1 MKSWKKPTNEMVDKA
16 LDSVKKVTARK
27 YFFSR
32 LENPLWLKPLTKRN
46 CFKSPPKTQRFNDG
60 TVIYP
65 YWPEIQYL
73 KNVCTDAPDEVINL
87 VLELPPV
94 DNPIVYDGI
103 LDIALQLPGEKSAIL
118 KPKILA
124 YAGMDHQLRTYKYV
138 DLLAHWTS
146 ENQTSAALELSAI
159 FVAFAPDPQSED
171 KQKRRKEDSM
181 DLGTTLHPSPRLN
194 PSEYSRVMAKGVH
207 PLAESE
213 PYKVACLLIDAT
225 SNMLL
230 LRTYQEDLDK
240 EKDHSE
246 IWCNLLSESDSDH
259 EGPEKTLVH
268 TLTFACEQVFKK
280 SPDAVEILDKLLR
293 KQQWKVFKRLRH
305 HLYALHPNEQTIPW
319 IRELILAHEDYSL
332 WEHHYE
338 FQQMIRSAC
347 EHFGET
353 LLTKVERTRIF
364 DAILEGPSE
373 ENYRHWVVGWLGDEF
388 AEERFQER
396 RERFHLSQFTPFAP
410 VLFGKYATRY
420 EELKDKAKEPISDE
434 DYLSSKVTVGSVSN
448 RSPRTPEQLAN
459 LTDEELLT
467 FINDWEE
474 MDERPEGNS
483 FVRIDIKAL
492 ANAFQTFFRESII
505 PDADRL
511 KFWIDNRERIER
523 PIYVRAI
530 INAMQVHVKDK
541 NFGQLNEWLT
551 FSEWI
556 LSHPDREHN
565 RDYKQ
570 GDESRENQN
579 WTNARRA
586 VGDFIGVCLEKDVDV
601 PITARE
607 KLAKILEMLCT
618 QYDWNLDKGN
628 PDKLYRNDPL
638 TEGINNTRSRALEDL
653 VKFGFWLRRYEPQ
666 CKTPEVT
673 TLLAKRFSSETDYP
687 LTPPEYAILGMYYPS
702 LCSFNEKWAI
712 EHKPNFFPQAQ
723 SKHQEWY
730 AAFSS
735 VVLCNGAIK
744 QIFEIL
750 KDDFN
755 FALQHLS
762 DFKKHD
768 LIAHQPLDVFGER
781 LFNYYLWEMFPLKG
795 QESLL
800 EQFYQHTGEK
810 REHWANLF
818 KDIGHRLSSTGKHLD
833 QSIKDRVKEFFK
845 WRLKQEEPTELRYFT
860 YWLQAECLEAKWRLR
875 SYSKVIGVCKAQ
887 DCEVEDWEIYL
898 KELGQMLP
906 KHTTEVVECFLK
918 LTDSI
923 RNKNIYMQTEEA
935 KAILKAGLESSDEDV
950 RHKAERALDNLLKS
964 DRFELLDLYDGK
976 AYTDGYTY

>member
-1 MKSWKKPTNEMVDKA
+1 MKSWKKPTNELIDKA
-16 LDSVKKVTARK
+16 LQSTKKVTGRK

-32 LENPLWLKPLTKRN
+32 LENPLWLKPLAERGY
-46 CFKSPPKTQRFNDG
+46 FKYPPKAQRFDDG

-73 KNVCTDAPDEVINL
+73 KNVCRDVPDEVINL
-87 VLELPPV
+87 VMELPPV

-103 LDIALQLPGEKSAIL
+103 LDIALQILGKQSAKL
-118 KPKILA
+118 KDKILE
-124 YAGMDHQLRTYKYV
+124 YASMEHQWRTHRYGDMLV
-138 DLLAHWTS
+138 HWTE
-146 ENQTSAALELSAI
+146 ENQTSAALELSEI
-159 FVAFAPDPQSED
+159 LVAFAPDPQSAD
-171 KQKRRKEDSM
+171 KQRRRKDDPM
-181 DLGTTLHPSPRLN
+181 DLETTLHPSPRLN
-194 PSEYSRVMAKGVH
+194 PSEYSRVMAKGVR

-268 TLTFACEQVFKK
+268 TLTFACEQVFGK

-319 IRELILAHEDYSL
+319 IRELILTHEDYGL

-338 FQQMIRSAC
+338 FQQMIRSTC

-353 LLTKVERTRIF
+353 LLTKAERTRIF

-388 AEERFQER
+388 TEERFQER
-396 RERFHLSQFTPFAP
+396 QERFHLSQFTPFAP

-467 FINDWEE
+467 FINDWEK

-523 PIYVRAI
+523 PIYGRAI
-530 INAMQVHVKDK
+530 INAMQGHVKNK
-541 NFGQLNEWLT
+541 NFDQLNEWLM
-551 FSEWI
+551 FSEWV
-556 LSHPDREHN
+556 LTHLDQEHEG
-565 RDYKQ
+565 DHKIS
-570 GDESRENQN
+570 DESRENPD
-579 WTNARRA
+579 WSSARRA
-586 VGDFIGVCLEKDVDV
+586 VCDFIGVCLEEDVDV
-601 PITARE
+601 PITARGKIA
-607 KLAKILEMLCT
+607 KLLEMLFT
-618 QYDWNLDKGN
+618 QFDRRLDHN
-628 PDKLYRNDPL
+628 STSIDPL
-638 TEGINNTRSRALEDL
+638 IDSFTEGINSTRGRALENL
-653 VKFGFWLRRYEPQ
+653 VKFGFWLRRHNLE
-666 CKTPEVT
+666 CEVSEIT
-673 TLLAKRFSSETDYP
+673 AILERRFVGKMEYP
-687 LTPPEYAILGMYYPS
+687 LRLSEYAVLGGNYYYIFS
-702 LCSFNEKWAI
+702 LDKAWTTRYKSD
-712 EHKPNFFPQAQ
+712 FFPQ
-723 SKHQEWY
+723 KTLPVWL
-730 AAFSS
+730 AAFGSLIDYS
-735 VVLCNGAIK
+735 NSFK
-744 QIFEIL
+744 PIFEVL
-750 KDDFN
+750 QDDFN
-755 FALQHLS
+755 FALQHLA
-762 DFKKHD
+762 DFKKRDRAEQETVDMLAQH
-768 LIAHQPLDVFGER
+768 
-781 LFNYYLWEMFPLKG
+781 LFTYYLWDMYPLRG
-795 QESLL
+795 DESLL
-800 EQFYQHTGEK
+800 ERYYQQTDAN

-818 KDIGHRLSSTGKHLD
+818 NDIGRRLWDSGKNLD
-833 QSIKDRVKEFFK
+833 ENIVDRVIGFFEWRFEQKE
-845 WRLKQEEPTELRYFT
+845 PMELRHFT
-860 YWLQAECLEAKWRLR
+860 IWLQAESLDAEWRLDA
-875 SYSKVIGVCKAQ
+875 YSNVLDICK
-887 DCEVEDWEIYL
+887 VEDSGFHFKTL
-898 KELGQMLP
+898 CDMLP
-906 KHTTEVVECFLK
+906 NHTAKVVECFFK
-918 LTDSI
+918 LTEW
-923 RNKNIYMQTEEA
+923 NKKDIIYIQTEEA
-935 KAILKAGLESSDEDV
+935 KTILKAGLDSSDEDV
-950 RHKAERALDNLLKS
+950 RHKAKGALDNLLKS

-976 AYTDGYTY
+976 A